1 MILPPAPSS
10 RQSLLRR
17 ASRGDLSHPVGCGHS
32 WCLPYTDHPPV
43 LGRAV
48 WNQQQGCVR
57 RTQRKA
63 SRGSREAPRE
73 ARGLAVGRGGWGDA
87 LRQSPAPL
95 IQSQPS
101 WPVDWRNVDEV
112 RLTERLIEFDSS
124 TSPGLENALDF
135 VEGCLAGAGVHV
147 ERRRLGDRDCLISQV
162 GAGGPR
168 LIFNGHI
175 DVVPGHAE
183 QFVPRIDG
191 DRLIGRGAYDMKGA
205 LACMILAMGDIAA
218 LGLDATVELMIVPDE
233 ERSDPGPNC
242 TEMLVD
248 QGLRGDFVICGE
260 PTDLHVGVQ
269 AKGVLMVRAVATG
282 VAAHGSTPWLGRS
295 AILDGVALY
304 RAIEGLPFASESTE
318 LFARPSINLG
328 RISGGDAI
336 NKVPDECILDID
348 IRYLPGQDPDE
359 IIEQIRGLGNW
370 EVEVVLERIPA
381 SVDPGHP
388 FVRNLC
394 DAACAF
400 EPSAVS
406 VGRDGASDAVAFLAA
421 DVPAVE
427 FGPRGRG
434 HHGPD
439 EYVEISSLR
448 HYRGALVEFARRL
461 GSPGAS
467 VDREV
472 TTA

>member
-1 MILPPAPSS
+1 M
-10 RQSLLRR
+10 
-17 ASRGDLSHPVGCGHS
+17 
-32 WCLPYTDHPPV
+32 
-43 LGRAV
+43 
-48 WNQQQGCVR
+48 
-57 RTQRKA
+57 
-63 SRGSREAPRE
+63 
-73 ARGLAVGRGGWGDA
+73 
-87 LRQSPAPL
+87 
-95 IQSQPS
+95 
-101 WPVDWRNVDEV
+101 DEV

-124 TSPGLENALDF
+124 ASPGLENALDF
-135 VEGCLAGAGVHV
+135 VEGCLAGAGVNV
-147 ERRRLGDRDCLISQV
+147 ERRQLRDRECLVARV
-162 GAGGPR
+162 GTGRPHV
-168 LIFNGHI
+168 IFNGHI
-175 DVVPGHAE
+175 DVVPGHAD

-191 DRLIGRGAYDMKGA
+191 ERLVGRGAYDMKGA
-205 LACMILAMGDIAA
+205 LASMILAMGDIAD

-248 QGLRGDFVICGE
+248 EGLRGDFVICGE

-269 AKGVLMVRAVATG
+269 AKGVLMMRAVATG

-295 AILDGVALY
+295 AVLDGLALFQS
-304 RAIEGLPFASESTE
+304 IEGLPFASESTD

-336 NKVPDECILDID
+336 NKVPDECVLDID
-348 IRYLPGQDPDE
+348 VRYLPGQDPED
-359 IIEQIRGLGNW
+359 ILRQVRGLGDW
-370 EVEVVLERIPA
+370 DVRILLERMPA
-381 SVDPGHP
+381 CVDPADP
-388 FVRNLC
+388 YVRNLC
-394 DAACAF
+394 DAACTF

-406 VGRDGASDAVAFLAA
+406 VGRDGASDAVAFLSVG
-421 DVPAVE
+421 VPAVE

-439 EYVEISSLR
+439 EYVEIPSLR
-448 HYRGALVEFARRL
+448 HYRGALVEFVRRL